1 MGACRGKYVRPRG
14 LCVQRPGSTRAI
26 VSLRNLEPSAGLEDH
41 GGKGQ
46 DRQDLPRGEQPGGPG
61 EEVRADG
68 EWDLPG
74 HVRTVTE
81 VLCRR

>member
-1 MGACRGKYVRPRG
+1 M
-14 LCVQRPGSTRAI
+14 
-26 VSLRNLEPSAGLEDH
+26 EPSAGLEDH

-46 DRQDLPRGEQPGGPG
+46 DRQDLPRVEQPGGPG